1 MIRRPYHRKWLA
13 DLENLARSGV
23 KSGAVITPSS
33 PAVLSEILSIWP
45 QSVGEWKFPFRL
57 LSQFGSLDPWNLGV
71 EWQFTNS
78 DSSRRRLVGPL
89 NKIIHVNTHRD
100 KEVEKTGKS
109 MSAQFVTPSEAT
121 IYNLLPPSPI
131 SICMVGLRNL
141 LRLLMIV
148 SMKRGRRRRSVS
160 RVLALEY
167 DFEVSLACL
176 RGKASLETCLGSTY
190 SQDMSQDSEMVQ
202 KREYEVRKYVL
213 CVPSRSNENIV

>member
-1 MIRRPYHRKWLA
+1 MSMIRRPFHRKWLA
-13 DLENLARSGV
+13 DLEYLARSGV

-45 QSVGEWKFPFRL
+45 QSVGEWKFPLHL
-57 LSQFGSLDPWNLGV
+57 LSQFGSLNPWNFGV

-78 DSSRRRLVGPL
+78 NSSRRGLVGPL

-100 KEVEKTGKS
+100 KEVEKTRKS
-109 MSAQFVTPSEAT
+109 MSAQFVTPSKAT
-121 IYNLLPPSPI
+121 LYNLLPPSPI

-160 RVLALEY
+160 RVLALNY
-167 DFEVSLACL
+167 DFRVSLACP
-176 RGKASLETCLGSTY
+176 RGKASPETRLGSTY
-190 SQDMSQDSEMVQ
+190 SQDMSQDSIYGSKEG
-202 KREYEVRKYVL
+202 
-213 CVPSRSNENIV
+213 I